1 MVLIPLVEFDSAF
14 DSTHLGLGLGIVM
27 PVLILALFL
36 PVRHPARIVDRVITL
51 LAAIF
56 KLEKFVYKSGR
67 GFAFIKVIKNEAQ
80 PLERRRTRWLII
92 YTTYEAWFW
101 EAPPPPAALDYCPK
115 CLP

>member
-36 PVRHPARIVDRVITL
+36 PVCPPARIVDRVITL

-56 KLEKFVYKSGR
+56 KLENILYWS
-67 GFAFIKVIKNEAQ
+67 E
-80 PLERRRTRWLII
+80 
-92 YTTYEAWFW
+92 
-101 EAPPPPAALDYCPK
+101 
-115 CLP
+115 